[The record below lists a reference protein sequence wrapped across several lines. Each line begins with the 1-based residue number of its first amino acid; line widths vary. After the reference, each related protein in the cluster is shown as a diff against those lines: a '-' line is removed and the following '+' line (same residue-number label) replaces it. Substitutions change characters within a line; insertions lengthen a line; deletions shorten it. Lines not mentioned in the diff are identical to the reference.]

1 MSPAGLSKVFQS
13 TPPRRR
19 RLCSFSYNTL
29 SHFISIHAS
38 AKEATNLMPCSR
50 TSNSISIHAS
60 AKEATLYHLYLS
72 QQSEFQSTP
81 PRRRRQFSDVSSIC
95 FIVFQST
102 PPRRRRQVRGQFPV
116 LTFRISIHAS
126 AKEATLTYH
135 MIILLNQFQS
145 TPPRRRRL
153 CSPSFSFFPKFISI
167 HASAKEATSI

>member
-1 MSPAGLSKVFQS
+1 
-13 TPPRRR
+13 
-19 RLCSFSYNTL
+19 
-29 SHFISIHAS
+29 
-38 AKEATNLMPCSR
+38 MPCSR